1 MKIFKFKYFLNLL
14 YQIWRFKYAEFIRG
28 NHMLSGELPAK
39 IWCHFIFSK
48 HQTSSFSRSTSYF
61 SMKLSP
67 NYRKHIRSW
76 CNLLSKLQKTF
87 AESEFSYM
95 CLFGQT
101 KRSKMSI
108 DNFQWNL
115 YRIVG
120 NYSHNKKSKDKWYPL
135 GTRKLRKPQKTN
147 FQRINAHNLSVAN
160 TAEAIKK
167 IHYERI
173 FSDKLV

>member
-1 MKIFKFKYFLNLL
+1 MVIICSRGNFLRRYGTISFFLNTKNLRSRDPL
-14 YQIWRFKYAEFIRG
+14 CIFRWNLAQIIGNIYVRDVIFCQNFK
-28 NHMLSGELPAK
+28 
-39 IWCHFIFSK
+39 K
-48 HQTSSFSRSTSYF
+48 H
-61 SMKLSP
+61 
-67 NYRKHIRSW
+67 
-76 CNLLSKLQKTF
+76 LQKASSHIF
-87 AESEFSYM
+87 VPSDKQNAP
-95 CLFGQT
+95 
-101 KRSKMSI
+101 KMSV

-120 NYSHNKKSKDKWYPL
+120 NYSQNKKSKDKWYPL

-167 IHYERI
+167 IHHERI